1 MRAEVRVTVDKDAM
15 AFSRMRGEG
24 GLWVVTVNA
33 GHIVKMVKA
42 QGPAKL
48 QTEAA
53 VPTKDEILGSDGVWL
68 VYTRARFVRSAVRVP
83 RGRTVDEMVR
93 ELASEG

>member
-1 MRAEVRVTVDKDAM
+1 M
-15 AFSRMRGEG
+15 G
-24 GLWVVTVNA
+24 GDGKRRTHREDGQGA
-33 GHIVKMVKA
+33 GA
-42 QGPAKL
+42 GKL

-83 RGRTVDEMVR
+83 RGRTVDEIVR
-93 ELASEG
+93 ELEAGRANS